1 MTNDRDVRTR
11 IHAEYLEMPG
21 MKLTLAQASRLFNLP
36 PERCAKVL
44 DTLVTD
50 GVLRTD
56 GCAFV
61 HSRGGRRHV

>member
-1 MTNDRDVRTR
+1 MTNDGEARTR
-11 IHAEYLEMPG
+11 IQAEYLEMPG

-56 GCAFV
+56 GRVFIDA
-61 HSRGGRRHV
+61 RGGKHHA